1 MVIGVFFSV
10 AGLLVVFGGLLAAAD
25 SALSVLSRNDLVE
38 LAASS
43 RSRRS
48 ARVSGS
54 ISSMAMTFS
63 ATVSLRK
70 TDGSWVRY
78 PIPIRARRC
87 IGNRVTFCVPNRTT
101 PESG

>member
-48 ARVSGS
+48 LLAISADPGAHVNALNFMRIVAETTAAVLVTLAFAS
-54 ISSMAMTFS
+54 IFTDWWW
-63 ATVSLRK
+63 TLLDRK
-70 TDGSWVRY
+70 SV
-78 PIPIRARRC
+78 
-87 IGNRVTFCVPNRTT
+87 V
-101 PESG
+101 